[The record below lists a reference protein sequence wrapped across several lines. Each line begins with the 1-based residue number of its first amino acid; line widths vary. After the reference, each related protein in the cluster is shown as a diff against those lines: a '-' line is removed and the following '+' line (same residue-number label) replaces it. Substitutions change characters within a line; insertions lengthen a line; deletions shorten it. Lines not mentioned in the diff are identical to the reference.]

1 MNLSDMGLG
10 DASMVIVAKI
20 IETIYFSR
28 VDLSKNLFKDDG
40 LKLLSV
46 ALVNN
51 TSIVS
56 LSLSGN

>member
-1 MNLSDMGLG
+1 
-10 DASMVIVAKI
+10 MVIVAKI

>member
-1 MNLSDMGLG
+1 MGLG